1 MGRKKFNRKNQNS
14 GNQKFNTYKKHND
27 EYVDIDDD
35 EFDMINI
42 TDSDYEEDMFEYDD
56 MMDDIK
62 INETKFIDNKPKKV
76 LHTIDSVDYDRVTDE
91 SVKILESVKK
101 KKKEEEVDLLNVNPD
116 VKKRKSQMDVD
127 KEIVDKFYA
136 NPTEERFK
144 MIWDRFYY
152 GVHSHACNIMG
163 DWERA
168 EDMVQETFQRAW
180 AKRMSYNPEKSN
192 YSTWIY
198 TICRNIC
205 ATNLRRERNDR
216 CVDVDV
222 SDVFDNMIYG
232 ENADRGINDEIY
244 YTIDSNGKL
253 TDNSYDDITKQ
264 LYDASIAEISKTDPL
279 FQKIIFMKDV
289 DEIPMRE
296 IAEQL
301 GVNESKVKNTYYKWR
316 GILGDMM
323 KEKYSDLYAIYREA
337 SHDRDE
343 SDNTITP
350 YKTKSDYEF
359 DDEEP
364 YYNFG

>member
-1 MGRKKFNRKNQNS
+1 MGCKKFNRKNQNS
-14 GNQKFNTYKKHND
+14 GNQKFNIYNKHND
-27 EYVDIDDD
+27 EFVDIDDE

-56 MMDDIK
+56 IMDDVK

-91 SVKILESVKK
+91 SVKILESDKK
-101 KKKEEEVDLLNVNPD
+101 KNDEEVDLLNVNPD

-127 KEIVDKFYA
+127 KEIVEKFYA

-244 YTIDSNGKL
+244 YTIDSNGKV

-264 LYDASIAEISKTDPL
+264 LYDASISEISKTDPL

-323 KEKYSDLYAIYREA
+323 KEKYSDLYEIYREA

-343 SDNTITP
+343 SDNSITP

-359 DDEEP
+359 DDEEL

>member
-1 MGRKKFNRKNQNS
+1 MGRKKFSRKNQS
-14 GNQKFNTYKKHND
+14 FGNQKFNIYNKHND
-27 EYVDIDDD
+27 EFVDIDDE

-56 MMDDIK
+56 MMNDIK
-62 INETKFIDNKPKKV
+62 INETKFTDNKPKKV
-76 LHTIDSVDYDRVTDE
+76 LHTIDSVDYDRVADE
-91 SVKILESVKK
+91 SVKILESDKK
-101 KKKEEEVDLLNVNPD
+101 KNDEEVDLLSVNPD

-127 KEIVDKFYA
+127 KEIVEKFYA

-180 AKRMSYNPEKSN
+180 TKRMSYNPEKSN

-232 ENADRGINDEIY
+232 EKNYEYIY
-244 YTIDSNGKL
+244 DLICNTNEFDYDSNTRLGYKL
-253 TDNSYDDITKQ
+253 MCGTNKEVFLFDN
-264 LYDASIAEISKTDPL
+264 
-279 FQKIIFMKDV
+279 IIFLILHFAK
-289 DEIPMRE
+289 
-296 IAEQL
+296 
-301 GVNESKVKNTYYKWR
+301 YYVV
-316 GILGDMM
+316 
-323 KEKYSDLYAIYREA
+323 
-337 SHDRDE
+337 
-343 SDNTITP
+343 
-350 YKTKSDYEF
+350 
-359 DDEEP
+359 
-364 YYNFG
+364 

>member
-1 MGRKKFNRKNQNS
+1 MGRKKFNCNNQNS
-14 GNQKFNTYKKHND
+14 GNQKFNTYNKRND
-27 EYVDIDDD
+27 EFVDIDDED
-35 EFDMINI
+35 FDMINI
-42 TDSDYEEDMFEYDD
+42 TDSDYEEDIFEYDD
-56 MMDDIK
+56 MIDNM
-62 INETKFIDNKPKKV
+62 INETKFAEKKPKKT

-91 SVKILESVKK
+91 SVKILESAKK
-101 KKKEEEVDLLNVNPD
+101 KSNGKVDLLRVNPD
-116 VKKRKSQMDVD
+116 VKKRKSQTDVD
-127 KEIVDKFYA
+127 KEIVDKFYE

-144 MIWDRFYY
+144 LIWERFYY

-180 AKRMSYNPEKSN
+180 TKRMSYNPEKSN

-198 TICRNIC
+198 TICRNVC

-222 SDVFDNMIYG
+222 SDVFDNVIYG

-244 YTIDSNGKL
+244 YTIDSKGEL
-253 TDNSYDDITKQ
+253 VDNSYDDITRQ

-279 FQKIIFMKDV
+279 FQKIIIMKDV

-343 SDNTITP
+343 ADNSITP
-350 YKTKSDYEF
+350 YKNKSDYEV
-359 DDEEP
+359 DNEEP
-364 YYNFG
+364 YFYASY